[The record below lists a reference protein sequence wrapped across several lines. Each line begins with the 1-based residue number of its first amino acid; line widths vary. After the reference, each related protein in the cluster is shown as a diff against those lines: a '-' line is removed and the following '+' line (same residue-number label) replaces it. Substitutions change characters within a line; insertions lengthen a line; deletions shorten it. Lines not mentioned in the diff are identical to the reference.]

1 MYTLTKTR
9 LKSRSIRWA
18 GFGSLALAMILLL
31 GLATEPQARDAFVD
45 FTKAYYPAAKA
56 ALFNPAELYARSD
69 DDLTFVNLPIVALL
83 FAPFAAL
90 DVSTAAA
97 LMTAIGAIATIAAC
111 YLCIRYTNVTGW
123 QRVLLVG
130 LFVANGPLFY
140 NLRIGNTSQYTLLL
154 LLGALWLQPKRSVL
168 AGCLLA
174 IAGIIKVPL
183 LLFGAYYVLRGR
195 WRVVAGFVGTL
206 LAIGLASLLVFGP
219 DLHVTWYQA
228 CIQPFAG
235 KPISAFNVQSV
246 DGLLSRSLLG
256 GGLRNWLP
264 MQVDW
269 SYKLVR
275 YAILSLLVGSAI
287 WVGWRA
293 QPP

>member
-18 GFGSLALAMILLL
+18 GFGGLALAMILLL

-56 ALFNPAELYARSD
+56 ALLNPAELYARSD

-97 LMTAIGAIATIAAC
+97 LMTAVGAIATISAC

-123 QRVLLVG
+123 QKVLLVG

-206 LAIGLASLLVFGP
+206 GAIGLASLLVFGP